1 MIPIGSDHCR
11 HTTFQTTIDSIKF
24 EDATLQAAYN
34 EYLATREAIGR
45 TKPINLMDM
54 GTIVAKFLKKEGKL
68 DKLDESEEI
77 NACTVKIDVDV
88 EGKTEK

>member
-1 MIPIGSDHCR
+1 MR
-11 HTTFQTTIDSIKF
+11 
-24 EDATLQAAYN
+24 DATLQAAYN

-54 GTIVAKFLKKEGKL
+54 GTLVAKFLKKEGKL

-88 EGKTEK
+88 ERQNRKMAAAV

>member
-1 MIPIGSDHCR
+1 
-11 HTTFQTTIDSIKF
+11 
-24 EDATLQAAYN
+24 
-34 EYLATREAIGR
+34 
-45 TKPINLMDM
+45 MDM

-88 EGKTEK
+88 EGKTEKWLLLFKK